1 MICNDYPIAIVGIGL
16 RFPGGNNSPAE
27 FAQFLKDGR
36 SGITKIPPGRLPSV
50 PPDVCTDGGY
60 LDDIQG
66 FDANFFNISPREAAF
81 VDPQH
86 RLTLETSWE
95 ALENA
100 GIDPRTL
107 RHGDTGVY
115 VAVAGMDYAM
125 EIARLPVEQV
135 ELYAGTGMLHC
146 GASGRVS
153 YFLGLRGPSMSVD
166 TACSSSLVAVHL
178 AVQGLRMGE
187 CSLALCGAANTISD
201 PTYPV
206 MAGRAGVLAEDA
218 RCKTFDDAA
227 DGYVR
232 GEGVAMIV
240 LKRLD
245 DARRD
250 GDRVLAIIRGS
261 AVRQDGESAA
271 LMAPNGQ
278 AQASLMRAALENA
291 GLTADD
297 IQYVEAHGTG
307 TALGD
312 PIEISGLTEVFSRTR
327 SVDNSV
333 FVGSVKTNIGHLES
347 AAGMAG
353 LIKTVLQ
360 FQDETIYP
368 HLNCSTMS
376 RRIPWEKIPIRI
388 PLEAIPWEAATRRAI
403 VNSYGATGTI
413 ASLVLE
419 EAYSRAHLP
428 QQPERNDKIPA
439 IFTLSAKDPTSL
451 RSTLDSYAEF
461 LKGATDQDL
470 VDICYTSNVG
480 RAHHTWRISSPIGTT
495 AELTQF
501 IEHQRERLHR
511 LRANGGSPNVA
522 AMFPGGGS
530 QYRGM
535 GRGFYRRFPV
545 FRHHV
550 DQCSE
555 LFSGHIDYSIKDAI
569 IGNGEQDLPSG
580 AGILSASIF
589 TLEYALARLWLSL
602 GVRPGV
608 LVGHSLGEIAAA
620 TVAGI
625 FDVEDAARLISFRGA
640 LLDKTSPGSMAAVE
654 AAPRQVQRILEDFPD
669 VSLGAVNGHTQC
681 VISGESGSVKKIGS
695 ILEGKGFK
703 VTHLH
708 VPVASHSPLMD
719 EIAADYRAFLATIEF
734 GDPEYPIAST
744 VTGAIA
750 KPGEM
755 TTVEY
760 WMRHLRNPVNF
771 AEAVRSIENRG
782 SQVFLEIGPGAEM
795 IGMGRQCTTRDDH
808 IWLGSMHRADL
819 GGKTILHSVS
829 RLYNAGL
836 PISWTAWHDGVRG
849 NRAALPTYSFH
860 RKPYW
865 IPASHEHTDVD
876 DLMSSHPLLG
886 AEISTESERTKG
898 VRTFRTQVGSS
909 RPAYLAGHTLGGTP
923 VFPGTGFVEMLLA
936 VQDILFGEATRPIG
950 NLGFHEPL
958 FLSQETTSLRI
969 SVQQCLGGPLKVK
982 ILSGDGESG
991 GAADR
996 LHVSAQI
1003 GGSADTDLLDFNK
1016 AIDEMRSIS
1025 AADAATELVMNSAD
1039 VTEYYRRRGVDHGSM
1054 LRTLR
1059 RATRYAGATVIGELE
1074 VPAATLVDFLHPA
1087 LLAGAFQSI
1096 ACLLGD
1102 KLADN
1107 VTFVSV
1113 GAERVRLFRK
1123 PRGSVL
1129 RSVLHVLHADEEKI
1143 TADLALLDENGD
1155 PVFGMN
1161 KLVLQRISA
1170 TNSAVVEVNTSRSP
1184 IVSEFEANKAIRGEA
1199 ATFDLGS
1206 WKCLPVEQRRRSVCA
1221 FLASCIAELLH
1232 FQHPDELPAGATFF
1246 EIGMDSIIA
1255 IKLKNAV
1262 EDAFRI
1268 RLEARAIFENPSIDD
1283 LAEVLL
1289 AKATIGT
1296 LCDSDPR

>member
-27 FAQFLKDGR
+27 LARFLKDGR
-36 SGITKIPPGRLPSV
+36 SGITKMPTGRLQSV
-50 PPDVCTDGGY
+50 PSDVCTDGGY

-115 VAVAGMDYAM
+115 VAVTGMDYAM

-166 TACSSSLVAVHL
+166 TACASSLVAVHL
-178 AVQGLRMGE
+178 AVQGLRTGE

-206 MAGRAGVLAEDA
+206 MAGRSGVLAEDA
-218 RCKTFDDAA
+218 RCKTFDDEAN
-227 DGYVR
+227 GYVR

-278 AQASLMRAALENA
+278 AQALLMRAALENA

-312 PIEISGLTEVFSRTR
+312 PIEISGLTEVFARTR
-327 SVDNSV
+327 AMDSPV

-353 LIKTVLQ
+353 LVKTILQ
-360 FQDETIYP
+360 FQDKTIYP
-368 HLNCSTMS
+368 HLNCRTLS
-376 RRIPWEKIPIRI
+376 RRIPWEKIPIRV
-388 PLEAIPWEAATRRAI
+388 PLGAIPWEAATRRAI

-419 EAYSRAHLP
+419 EAHSENHLP
-428 QQPERNDKIPA
+428 QRTGCDDEIPA

-451 RSTLDSYAEF
+451 RSMLDSYAEF
-461 LKGATDQDL
+461 LKGATDHDL
-470 VDICYTSNVG
+470 FDVCYTSNVG
-480 RAHHTWRISSPIGTT
+480 RAHHTWRISGPVGTT
-495 AELTQF
+495 AELTRF
-501 IEHQRERLHR
+501 IEQQREQLHR
-511 LRANGGSPNVA
+511 LRANGGSANVA

-535 GRGFYRRFPV
+535 GLPLYRRFPV

-550 DQCSE
+550 DRCSE
-555 LFSGHIDYSIKDAI
+555 LFSGHIGYSVADAI
-569 IGNGEQDLPSG
+569 IGNGEQDLPTG
-580 AGILSASIF
+580 AGILSAGIF

-608 LVGHSLGEIAAA
+608 LVGHSLGEITAA

-625 FDVEDAARLISFRGA
+625 FDIEDAARLISFRGA
-640 LLDKTSPGSMAAVE
+640 LLDKTSSGSMAAVE

-681 VISGESGSVKKIGS
+681 VVSGGSGSVKRIAS
-695 ILEGKGFK
+695 ILEGNGFK
-703 VTHLH
+703 VTRLQ

-755 TTVEY
+755 TTIEY
-760 WMRHLRNPVNF
+760 WMRHLRSPVNF
-771 AEAVRSIENRG
+771 VEAVRSIENRG
-782 SQVFLEIGPGAEM
+782 SHVFLEIGPGAEM
-795 IGMGRQCTTRDDH
+795 IGMGRQCTTREDH

-829 RLYNAGL
+829 RMYNAGL

-849 NRAALPTYSFH
+849 NRVALPTYSFH

-865 IPASHEHTDVD
+865 LPASHERADVD
-876 DLMSSHPLLG
+876 DRMPSHPLLG
-886 AEISTESERTKG
+886 AEISTESERTTG
-898 VRTFRTQVGSS
+898 VRTFRTQVCSS

-923 VFPGTGFVEMLLA
+923 VFPGTGFVEMLFA
-936 VQDILFGEATRPIG
+936 VQDTLFGETTRPVG
-950 NLGFHEPL
+950 NLEFHEPL
-958 FLSQETTSLRI
+958 FLSQGTTHLRI
-969 SVQQCLGGPLKVK
+969 SVQQCPGGLLDTK
-982 ILSGDGESG
+982 ILSGTGERGS
-991 GAADR
+991 AADR
-996 LHVSAQI
+996 LHVSARL
-1003 GGSADTDLLDFNK
+1003 GGNADTDLLGFRK
-1016 AIDEMRSIS
+1016 EIEKMRSIPTG
-1025 AADAATELVMNSAD
+1025 DAAAELVMNAAD
-1039 VTEYYRRRGVDHGSM
+1039 VAEYYRRRGVDHGSM

-1059 RATRYAGATVIGELE
+1059 RATGYAGTTVIGELE
-1074 VPAATLVDFLHPA
+1074 VPTATPVDFLHPA

-1102 KLADN
+1102 KVADN
-1107 VTFVSV
+1107 VTFVTV
-1113 GAERVRLFRK
+1113 GAERLCLFRK

-1129 RSVLHVLHADEEKI
+1129 RSVLHVLHAHEEKI
-1143 TADLALLDENGD
+1143 TADLALFDENGD

-1161 KLVLQRISA
+1161 NLALRRVS
-1170 TNSAVVEVNTSRSP
+1170 TTTSVVAEMNTSRP
-1184 IVSEFEANKAIRGEA
+1184 HTVGGSETDKAIRAEA
-1199 ATFDLGS
+1199 AVFDLGA
-1206 WKCLPVEQRRRSVCA
+1206 WKNLPVEQRHRSVCA
-1221 FLASCIAELLH
+1221 FLASCIAELLR
-1232 FQHPDELPAGATFF
+1232 FPHPDELPAGATFF

-1255 IKLKNAV
+1255 VKLKNAT

-1268 RLEARAIFENPSIDD
+1268 RLEARTIFENPSIDD
-1283 LAEVLL
+1283 LAEVIL
-1289 AKATIGT
+1289 AKAVDGT
-1296 LCDSDPR
+1296 VCEPDPR